1 MAYRDLRE
9 FIAKLEKEGELR
21 RIAAEIDPVLEITEI
36 TDRVTRAGGPALLF
50 EKPKG
55 SRVPLLINMLGS
67 ERRMNLA
74 LKVSHVDEVGAR
86 IRGFLDMQSPQGLLD
101 KLSALGLSGKEPSEV
116 LVSGAEFILE
126 GLYAHKRIG
135 RSEERTFTA
144 GEKPQQQRE
153 KPRRIEEDDEVP
165 DLRRH
170 RRPFN

>member
-1 MAYRDLRE
+1 MLECRVAFAARSERKSGLLYGEEVLAYRDLRD

-74 LKVSHVDEVGAR
+74 LEVSNIDEVAAR

-101 KLSALGLSGKEPSEV
+101 KIKMLPKLAELGSFFPKSGK
-116 LVSGAEFILE
+116 I
-126 GLYAHKRIG
+126 
-135 RSEERTFTA
+135 
-144 GEKPQQQRE
+144 
-153 KPRRIEEDDEVP
+153 
-165 DLRRH
+165 
-170 RRPFN
+170 RPLQGNDSP